1 MPPKLKA
8 EFFPLL
14 NLPIYPTSQKHGF
27 RQDQEKS
34 DHVCTSLSSQVP
46 FLIIYFLRPPTAATQ
61 SPPKKTRSA
70 KTAATI
76 PEEPDQMDVAGELSD
91 KGPSTPSAWS
101 SSDQGDSDAVALK
114 CPTKETATG
123 DAAEAC
129 PLTVIENPVATPT
142 NFANA
147 VAGNQVVPEM
157 IAIIGAPANQATP
170 IAVTNPGALAP
181 PLQNGNQAV
190 PNDIHMLPVGM
201 VNAGVAAVQ
210 HGMPN
215 VGGNP
220 IALESQPDKV
230 TAQSHPILAPI
241 LERVNKALRNPKNIG
256 IATGIQWSEHSPV
269 YLAAPRAVK
278 THFWFYGT
286 FVMSTL
292 HKDGAWGVKIQFL
305 LMRDAVR
312 ANDILANMSRP
323 AKVVSEDKI
332 PYLWMNYRNFEVK
345 SSPPPLY
352 DCIESGNKANRKA
365 LDFKTLKLNDVVLVE
380 AAVRRF
386 LPSDAPKV
394 GINQWTR
401 WNVSF
406 EISAMNL
413 IARSEGEVEE
423 ADDDF

>member
-1 MPPKLKA
+1 
-8 EFFPLL
+8 
-14 NLPIYPTSQKHGF
+14 
-27 RQDQEKS
+27 
-34 DHVCTSLSSQVP
+34 
-46 FLIIYFLRPPTAATQ
+46 
-61 SPPKKTRSA
+61 
-70 KTAATI
+70 
-76 PEEPDQMDVAGELSD
+76 
-91 KGPSTPSAWS
+91 
-101 SSDQGDSDAVALK
+101 
-114 CPTKETATG
+114 
-123 DAAEAC
+123 
-129 PLTVIENPVATPT
+129 
-142 NFANA
+142 
-147 VAGNQVVPEM
+147 
-157 IAIIGAPANQATP
+157 
-170 IAVTNPGALAP
+170 
-181 PLQNGNQAV
+181 
-190 PNDIHMLPVGM
+190 
-201 VNAGVAAVQ
+201 
-210 HGMPN
+210 
-215 VGGNP
+215 
-220 IALESQPDKV
+220 
-230 TAQSHPILAPI
+230 
-241 LERVNKALRNPKNIG
+241 
-256 IATGIQWSEHSPV
+256 
-269 YLAAPRAVK
+269 
-278 THFWFYGT
+278 
-286 FVMSTL
+286 MSTL

-332 PYLWMNYRNFEVK
+332 PYLWMNYRNFEVCIYNLMLVIVDLICTKQVK